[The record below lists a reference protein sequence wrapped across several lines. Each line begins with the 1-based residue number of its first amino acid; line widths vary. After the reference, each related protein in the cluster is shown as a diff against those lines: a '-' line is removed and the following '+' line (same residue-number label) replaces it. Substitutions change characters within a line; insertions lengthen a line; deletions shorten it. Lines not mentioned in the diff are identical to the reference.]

1 MAGRRS
7 GEPVPFST
15 RLPGAHDDDK
25 VRANRTKE
33 VAMHRV
39 VGLSLLAIL
48 ACLVFAR
55 TSFAQ
60 ATGIAGVVKDTSG
73 AVLPGVTVEAASDA
87 LIERVRTAT
96 TDSQGQ
102 YKIVDLRPG
111 TYTVTFTLPGFSTI
125 KREGIELPAQFTATV
140 SPELKVGTLEETV
153 VVNAASPVVDV
164 QNVIKRQVISQET
177 ISTMPTS
184 KNWSTIGVMTV
195 GVYSNQNDVGG
206 SAGEHQNQLKAHGG
220 SFNDR
225 LVQMDGIMNANMA
238 CNYSCTGIST
248 NDASTQELSY
258 EFGSIS
264 AEVAGGGVRVNIIPK
279 EGGNRFSGSG
289 FFNFANDK
297 LQGNNVDDA
306 LRLQNVPTADSIL
319 KIYDTSGAFG
329 GPLKRDKLW
338 FWTAHRYWGYEQIRT
353 NTFYEK
359 DQSTFV
365 FTPDITRPGTERQ
378 RNNSD
383 DFRLTWQISPK
394 NKLSGYW
401 SIAPRK
407 TEHWTLASTL
417 QPDAS
422 NLQQL
427 PKNNFETVTFRSTI
441 SSRLLFEAG
450 MGNTIE
456 TWTREPV
463 EDSVT
468 SRGYPVTE
476 QTTGISFR
484 AYPANFSSNYTALRS
499 YRSSIT
505 YVTGS
510 HAFKTGMTLQEG
522 PADTDVWTNKDTFLT
537 VRNGQPFSVS
547 VRATPYTTHERLVA
561 DLGLYAQDT
570 WTVKRMTINAGLR
583 WDYLNN
589 KVGAQ
594 DTPGGTWIGP
604 RHFDE
609 LTNVPNFKDL
619 SPRLGIAYDL
629 FGNGKTAVKATL
641 SRYVQTSTVSF
652 ARLLNPINLTG
663 NSATRSWSDN
673 GDGIPQLS
681 ELGPLSAA
689 FGLVNVATRY
699 DPETIS
705 GFDHRRNNW
714 EVSTTL
720 SHEILPQV
728 SAEISYFRRAQGHFT
743 ATDNLDRAPSDFTP
757 YCVTAPKDSRLPDGG
772 GQQICGLYDVSAAKF
787 GIATNNIVTFVDKF
801 GKQTEVFNG
810 VDVSV
815 NARLRAGVF
824 VTGGFAT
831 GNTHFGQCDSY
842 VDDPKTQFGLSEA
855 SNTFSYCDF
864 DSGWLAQAKLTGSYT
879 LPWQDV
885 QIGGVMQNLPG
896 QQILAQWSITQADVA
911 ANGSL
916 GRALSG
922 GANTSRVVPLIK
934 PGTLFTPRRT
944 QLDLRFSKNF
954 RLSGSR
960 RLQAMADIFN
970 LTNSNAAVG
979 ATSNAGEP
987 PAAINTTYG
996 SAWLKP
1002 LNILQ
1007 ARYVKFGAQIQF

>member
-1 MAGRRS
+1 MRRGVRLAWLAVVAWLMA
-7 GEPVPFST
+7 PQ
-15 RLPGAHDDDK
+15 L
-25 VRANRTKE
+25 
-33 VAMHRV
+33 
-39 VGLSLLAIL
+39 
-48 ACLVFAR
+48 
-55 TSFAQ
+55 SFAQ

-111 TYTVTFTLPGFSTI
+111 VYIVTFTLPGFSTV
-125 KREGIELPAQFTATV
+125 KRENIELPAQFTATV
-140 SPELKVGTLEETV
+140 SPELKVGTIEETV

-164 QNVIKRQVISQET
+164 QNVIKRQVITQDT
-177 ISTMPTS
+177 IASMPTS

-258 EFGSIS
+258 EFGAIS

-289 FFNFANDK
+289 FVNFANDT
-297 LQGNNVDDA
+297 LQGTNIDQA
-306 LRLQNVPTADSIL
+306 LRDREIFTGDSIL
-319 KIYDTSGAFG
+319 KIYDGSGAFG
-329 GPLKRDKLW
+329 GPLVKDKLW

-353 NTFYEK
+353 NTFYESN
-359 DQSTFV
+359 QSTFV
-365 FTPDITRPGTERQ
+365 FTPDRNRPGTETQ
-378 RNNSD
+378 KNVSND
-383 DFRLTWQISPK
+383 ARLTWQMTPR

-401 SIAPRK
+401 SIAPRR

-427 PKNNFETVTFRSTI
+427 PDNNFETVTFRSTLTP
-441 SSRLLFEAG
+441 RLLFEAG

-484 AYPANFSSNYTALRS
+484 AYPANFSRNYTALRS
-499 YRSSIT
+499 YRSSFT

-510 HAFKTGMTLQEG
+510 HAFKVGMTLQEG

-537 VRNGQPFSVS
+537 VRLGQPFSVS
-547 VRATPYTTHERLVA
+547 VRTTPYTAHERLVA
-561 DLGLYAQDT
+561 DLGVYGQDT
-570 WTVKRMTINAGLR
+570 WTIKRFTVNAGLR

-589 KVGAQ
+589 KVGVQ
-594 DTPGGTWIGP
+594 DAPGGTWIGP

-609 LTNVPNFKDL
+609 LTNVPNFTDL
-619 SPRLGIAYDL
+619 SPRLGIAYDM
-629 FGNGKTAVKATL
+629 FGNGKTALKATL
-641 SRYVQTSTVSF
+641 SRYVQTSSVGF
-652 ARLLNPINLTG
+652 ARLLNPLNTSV
-663 NSATRSWSDN
+663 NSATRGWTDTN
-673 GDGIPQLS
+673 FDGIPQVS
-681 ELGPLSAA
+681 ELQPLTNNA
-689 FGLVNVATRY
+689 FGQVSVATRY
-699 DPETIS
+699 DPETIT

-720 SHEILPQV
+720 SHEILSRV
-728 SAEISYFRRAQGHFT
+728 SAEVSYFRRAQGHFT
-743 ATDNLDRAPSDFTP
+743 ATDNLDLGPTDFQS
-757 YCVTAPKDSRLPDGG
+757 YCVTAPKDDRLPGG
-772 GQQICGLYDVSAAKF
+772 GGNQICGLYDVSAVKF
-787 GIATNNIVTFVDKF
+787 GVATNNLVTFVDNF

-810 VDVSV
+810 VDLSV
-815 NARLRAGVF
+815 NARLRAGIF
-824 VTGGFAT
+824 LTGGFAT
-831 GNTHFGQCDSY
+831 GNTHFAQCDAF
-842 VDDPKTQFGLSEA
+842 VDNPKTAFGLTA
-855 SNTFSYCDF
+855 ATNTFSYCDF
-864 DSGWLAQAKLTGSYT
+864 DSGWLAQAKVTGSYT
-879 LPWQDV
+879 LPWQQI
-885 QIGGVMQNLPG
+885 QIGGVVQNLPG
-896 QQILAQWSITQADVA
+896 QQILAQWSITQADAA

-934 PGTLFTPRRT
+934 PGTMFTPRRT
-944 QLDLRFSKNF
+944 QVDLRFAKSFK
-954 RLSGSR
+954 LSDAR
-960 RLQAMADIFN
+960 RLQVMADLFN
-970 LTNSNAAVG
+970 AFNSNAAVG

-987 PAAINTTYG
+987 PAAINTTFG